1 VAVGDFNGDGIP
13 DLAVANGSAVSVL
26 LGNGDGTFQAQVSY
40 AAGIG
45 PIFVAAGDFNGDGKL
60 DLAVATSGGVR
71 VLLGNGD
78 GTFQTTPISYVAGRT
93 PQAVAVGDFNG
104 DGAADLAVANC
115 DSSISAGSNDVS
127 ILLNDGSWGGAS
139 PAASPGPP
147 RRAPRAGPANAAQL
161 PGLLPSTLGATDQPA
176 RLGGGEP
183 APEETSMGQATPP
196 ATAPLPLP
204 AEPAQHAVDHVFA
217 APARA
222 WEIAPWPGWLPD
234 ADLDGLAQNRDL
246 PAWNRLE
253 ELG

>member
-26 LGNGDGTFQAQVSY
+26 LGNGDGTFQAPVSY

-60 DLAVATSGGVR
+60 DLAVAISGGVR

-93 PQAVAVGDFNG
+93 PQAVAVADFNG

-115 DSSISAGSNDVS
+115 DSAISAGSNDVS

-139 PAASPGPP
+139 PAASHGPT
-147 RRAPRAGPANAAQL
+147 RRAPRAAAANDAQL
-161 PGLLPSTLGATDQPA
+161 PGILPITLAAPNLPA
-176 RLGGGEP
+176 RLGEVQP
-183 APEETSMGQATPP
+183 APEETSMGQAFP
-196 ATAPLPLP
+196 AALAPLPLP
-204 AEPAQHAVDHVFA
+204 AAPARHAVDHVYA
-217 APARA
+217 VPAGA
-222 WEIAPWPGWLPD
+222 WETAPWPDWLPD
-234 ADLDGLAQNRDL
+234 ADLDGLALELDGL
-246 PAWNRLE
+246 AWNRLE
-253 ELG
+253 PGL